1 MFLVCQL
8 VLTKDESTS
17 TTTVVQGAG
26 SLMSPK
32 GVQEEASF
40 MGKGKGGEQQ
50 LGYHPN
56 VYASQPHTP
65 FSGG

>member
-8 VLTKDESTS
+8 VLTKDQNTS
-17 TTTVVQGAG
+17 TTVVQGA
-26 SLMSPK
+26 SCLTSPK

-40 MGKGKGGEQQ
+40 MGKGGEQQ
-50 LGYHPN
+50 FCYQPN
-56 VYASQPHTP
+56 VYAPQPHTP